1 MSIDAATQHLHALA
15 VSLASAGIN
24 GGPGNS
30 ARLSELG
37 ITTVALLIT
46 LTRHAVDLPHM
57 AGSMIGIAE
66 AMRDAPEIAQVIYKQ
81 RHSHDALMTS
91 LRPALYGR

>member
-1 MSIDAATQHLHALA
+1 MAGSMVGIADAMRDA
-15 VSLASAGIN
+15 
-24 GGPGNS
+24 P
-30 ARLSELG
+30 
-37 ITTVALLIT
+37 LIT
-46 LTRHAVDLPHM
+46 GDTYVASLTRRASDLPYM

-66 AMRDAPEIAQVIYKQ
+66 AMRDAPEIAQVIYTQ

>member
-1 MSIDAATQHLHALA
+1 MLWPSPWLQQ
-15 VSLASAGIN
+15 AST
-24 GGPGNS
+24 GPGNS

-66 AMRDAPEIAQVIYKQ
+66 AMRDAPEIAQVIYTQ

-91 LRPALYGR
+91 LRPALYRR